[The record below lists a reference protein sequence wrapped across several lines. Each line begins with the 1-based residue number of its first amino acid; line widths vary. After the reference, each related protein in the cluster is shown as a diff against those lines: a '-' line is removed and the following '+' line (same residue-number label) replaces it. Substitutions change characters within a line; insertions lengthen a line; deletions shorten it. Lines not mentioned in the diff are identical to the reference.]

1 MNDLI
6 YADNKAR
13 MADYDR
19 ADRQEDELKKNHD
32 FVQFTRKG
40 MTKLST
46 IRNGLSHALFH
57 LQPKRWVV
65 IIRSL

>member
-32 FVQFTRKG
+32 FGNTPTYVGKTFFYDNRE
-40 MTKLST
+40 
-46 IRNGLSHALFH
+46 
-57 LQPKRWVV
+57 
-65 IIRSL
+65 

>member
-19 ADRQEDELKKNHD
+19 ADRQEDELKEESRLCSVH
-32 FVQFTRKG
+32 Q
-40 MTKLST
+40 
-46 IRNGLSHALFH
+46 
-57 LQPKRWVV
+57 KRA
-65 IIRSL
+65 